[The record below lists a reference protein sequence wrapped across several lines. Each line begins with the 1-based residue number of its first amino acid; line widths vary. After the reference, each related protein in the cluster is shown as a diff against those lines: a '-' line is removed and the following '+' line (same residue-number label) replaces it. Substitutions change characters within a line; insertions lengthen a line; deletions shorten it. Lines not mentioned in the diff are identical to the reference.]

1 MVFLHIDTQNYN
13 KKGETGETPIQ
24 TLNKFIRTGKNIF
37 ALIYMEGCGPCNAT
51 RPEWKKIGNVLQKDL
66 VDILQG
72 EIRKNGISNLVISV
86 SKVIVTTDLS
96 IAKVFLSVF
105 PQDRASELLAAIK
118 TNAPLIKHDLSQRV
132 KLQLRKVPNLSFY
145 IDDSLDYIEKIDN
158 ALSEKENPIENRALL
173 EKRKKF

>member
-1 MVFLHIDTQNYN
+1 MPKLSLLPSTALRVTKFVYFCSM
-13 KKGETGETPIQ
+13 ETNRQ
-24 TLNKFIRTGKNIF
+24 
-37 ALIYMEGCGPCNAT
+37 
-51 RPEWKKIGNVLQKDL
+51 KKIGGVLQKDL

-72 EIRKNGISNLVISV
+72 EVRKNGISNLVISV

-96 IAKVFLSVF
+96 IAKVYLSVF
-105 PQDRASELLAAIK
+105 PQDKAAELMTAIK
-118 TNAPLIKHDLSQRV
+118 TNSPLIKHDLAQRV

-158 ALSEKENPIENRALL
+158 ALSRKENPIENRDLL